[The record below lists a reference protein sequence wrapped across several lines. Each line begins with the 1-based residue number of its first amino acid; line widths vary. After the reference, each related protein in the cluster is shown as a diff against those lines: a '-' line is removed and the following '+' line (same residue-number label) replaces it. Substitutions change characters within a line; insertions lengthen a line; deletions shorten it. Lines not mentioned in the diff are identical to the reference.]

1 MDVTQILR
9 FVSFERIP
17 YALLVIFSTWLI
29 LQLLMR
35 FLNVLA
41 ERFTH
46 RRLLFKQLGAMS
58 RFALVLLALVIV
70 AGSLIQFSDEALFA
84 IGGSVALALGF
95 AFKDLL
101 SSLMAGLILL
111 FDRPFQAGDRIE
123 FGGHYGEVQEIGL
136 RSVRLVTLDD
146 NLVSIPN
153 NQFLTGLVASANA
166 GALDQMCVFHFYI
179 GCQEDFEVA
188 KVLVYEAAAAS
199 RYVYLGKPLT
209 VAMWEGPV
217 EGTLDRVAIRL
228 TVKAYVFDGRYEVA
242 FATDVAERVKR
253 AFRQRGIQTLGE
265 LSG

>member
-1 MDVTQILR
+1 MDLTEFMK

-17 YALLVIFSTWLI
+17 FALMVIFGTWLL
-29 LQLLMR
+29 LQLSMR

-46 RRLLFKQLGAMS
+46 RRLLFKQLGAIA
-58 RFALVLLALVIV
+58 RFALVLIALMVV
-70 AGSLIQFSDEALFA
+70 VGSLIQFSDEALLA
-84 IGGSVALALGF
+84 IGGSIALALGF

-111 FDRPFQAGDRIE
+111 FDRPFQAGDRIT
-123 FGGHYGEVQEIGL
+123 FGGFYGEVQEIGL

-153 NQFLTGLVASANA
+153 NQFLTGLVSSANA
-166 GALDQMCVFHFYI
+166 GALDQMCVFDFYI
-179 GCQEDFEVA
+179 GCQEDFERA
-188 KVLVYEAAAAS
+188 KVLVYEAAASS

-209 VAMWEGPV
+209 VALWEGPI
-217 EGTLDRVAIRL
+217 EGTRDLFAVRL
-228 TVKAYVFDGRYEVA
+228 TVKAYVFDGRYEIA

-253 AFRQRGIQTLGE
+253 AFRLHGIRSLGE
-265 LSG
+265 VAC

>member
-1 MDVTQILR
+1 MDITQFLK
-9 FVSFERIP
+9 FVVFERIP
-17 YALLVIFSTWLI
+17 YALLVIFSTWLL
-29 LQLLMR
+29 LQVSTR
-35 FLNVLA
+35 FLNALA

-46 RRLLFKQLGAMS
+46 RRLLFKQFGAVS
-58 RFALVLLALVIV
+58 RFGLVLVALVIV
-70 AGSLIQFSDEALFA
+70 VGSLIQFSDEALFA

-153 NQFLTGLVASANA
+153 NQFLTGLVSSANS
-166 GALDQMCVFHFYI
+166 GALDQMCVFDFYI
-179 GCQEDFEVA
+179 GCNEDFETA
-188 KVLVYEAAAAS
+188 KVLAYEAAASS
-199 RYVYLGKPLT
+199 RYVYLGKPMA

-217 EGTLDRVAIRL
+217 KGSRDLIAIRL
-228 TVKAYVFDGRYEVA
+228 TVKAYVLDGRYEVA

-253 AFRQRGIQTLGE
+253 AFRHRGIRSLGE
-265 LSG
+265 LSC